1 VTLGNMPEQGAQCR
15 RIIWM
20 VASTA
25 RQLLSLQNRQGL
37 LEHIANVSAAATG
50 RAWCTGGN
58 ATGVNPIVTSLDD
71 KRLALLKELAPNA
84 KHIAVLMNPCYPP
97 ISR

>member
-50 RAWCTGGN
+50 RA
-58 ATGVNPIVTSLDD
+58 
-71 KRLALLKELAPNA
+71 
-84 KHIAVLMNPCYPP
+84 
-97 ISR
+97 